1 MPGLAELLATDQ
13 PDAKAVEQAAA
24 ESFVRFKRTDMRSGV
39 ANMIRR
45 LAQLAGEQPITQ
57 EGWQALRDAAR
68 LLDRPSLSPQ
78 DVRQLDQRLK
88 ALGLD
93 VERRAQTQEGTAC

>member
-1 MPGLAELLATDQ
+1 MPTLADLLAQ
-13 PDAKAVEQAAA
+13 ESPDPRAVEQAAA
-24 ESFVRFKRTDMRSGV
+24 DAFNTLKRTDMRSGV

-68 LLDRPSLSPQ
+68 LLDRPSLTPQ